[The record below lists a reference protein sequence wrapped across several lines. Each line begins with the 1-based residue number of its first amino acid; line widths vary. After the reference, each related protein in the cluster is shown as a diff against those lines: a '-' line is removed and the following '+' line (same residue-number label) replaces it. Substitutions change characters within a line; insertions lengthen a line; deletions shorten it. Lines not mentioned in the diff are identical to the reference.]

1 MLDYTKD
8 ELLTMI
14 QNTPEKFN
22 EWKKETEEVDLSEV
36 DFSNLVLNEIDFSDV
51 DLNSSSFADASLT
64 SVNFTGADLTA
75 VDMTRAVIT
84 QCDFTDST
92 LVGADCSYAEMT
104 YCNFADCDLAG
115 TILSE
120 TDLSFSELYA
130 SVNLSSAR
138 YDNDTTWPEEDLL
151 PDDFDG
157 VCKDDLSSLKDE
169 DDTVVEDY

>member
-22 EWKKETEEVDLSEV
+22 EWKRETEEVDLSEV
-36 DFSNLVLNEIDFSDV
+36 DFSNMSLNEIDFSDV
-51 DLNSSSFADASLT
+51 DLNSSSFADASLS
-64 SVNFTGADLTA
+64 SVNFAGADLTA

-104 YCNFADCDLAG
+104 YCNFADCDFAG
-115 TILSE
+115 TVLAE

-138 YDNDTTWPEEDLL
+138 YDNDTVWPEDDLL
-151 PDDFDG
+151 PEDFDG
-157 VCKDDLSSLKDE
+157 ICKDDLSALKDD
-169 DDTVVEDY
+169 DDTVAGDY